1 MKPHARDVHRVRLT
15 PYRGPGGSK
24 GGADP
29 PSADADLA
37 DVYDRIAAL
46 EGVASTALPPGLAV
60 LSGQLGG
67 PAGLHGDYDPSR
79 LAALPPGAA
88 RLSLGFASA
97 LATAGPGRGM
107 RVLDVGCGGGL
118 DLALARHAVGPQGAI
133 AGLDASPGM
142 LERARGVVEAPPT
155 PDLRLGDAAALPWD
169 TGSFDRIVMN
179 CSLSLLPDREA
190 ALGEARRV
198 GAVGARLAIADV
210 AIGASAPPEL
220 RRALEGWGS
229 GVPGRLEASTL
240 GEELR
245 GVGWSILQSESSS
258 LEPAALWTLAEVA
271 GADLRDPV
279 QRRVLAPW
287 IRALSRDLHRLTV
300 LAVRA

>member
-88 RLSLGFASA
+88 VTAVERVPHKGRPSPWPHRSRAEGGTTLVSMKVVDC
-97 LATAGPGRGM
+97 AGP
-107 RVLDVGCGGGL
+107 
-118 DLALARHAVGPQGAI
+118 ALYYRIRYRCNA
-133 AGLDASPGM
+133 AG
-142 LERARGVVEAPPT
+142 
-155 PDLRLGDAAALPWD
+155 
-169 TGSFDRIVMN
+169 TG
-179 CSLSLLPDREA
+179 
-190 ALGEARRV
+190 
-198 GAVGARLAIADV
+198 
-210 AIGASAPPEL
+210 
-220 RRALEGWGS
+220 
-229 GVPGRLEASTL
+229 
-240 GEELR
+240 
-245 GVGWSILQSESSS
+245 
-258 LEPAALWTLAEVA
+258 
-271 GADLRDPV
+271 
-279 QRRVLAPW
+279 
-287 IRALSRDLHRLTV
+287 
-300 LAVRA
+300 